1 MFRFRLQ
8 RVLDLRQQREQEVA
22 GQLAEARGAEERA
35 RLAAE
40 ELERAR
46 DRGAEIATN
55 AQSRQLSA
63 GQLQNLRY
71 VVERMTDHANLAA
84 AEADTARQKVDACMV
99 EFTVAFR
106 DRKVLDRLR
115 ERELDDWRAG
125 EVQADRRLMDDIAL
139 ARFVRKGGASQGGA
153 K

>member
-22 GQLAEARGAEERA
+22 TQLAEARSAEERA

-40 ELERAR
+40 ELLRAR
-46 DRGAEIATN
+46 DRGAEIATS

-63 GQLQNLRY
+63 GELQNLRY
-71 VVERMTDHANLAA
+71 VVERMTDQANLAA
-84 AEADTARQKVDACMV
+84 AEADTAREKVNACMV

-115 ERELDDWRAG
+115 DREMDDWRAG

-139 ARFVRKGGASQGGA
+139 ARFVRKGGASQGGE

>member
-22 GQLAEARGAEERA
+22 TQLAEARSAEERA

-40 ELERAR
+40 ELLRAR
-46 DRGAEIATN
+46 DRGAEVATR

-84 AEADTARQKVDACMV
+84 AEADTARQKVDECMV

-115 ERELDDWRAG
+115 EREMDDWRAG

-139 ARFVRKGGASQGGA
+139 ARFVRKGGAGQEDA
-153 K
+153 E

>member
-46 DRGAEIATN
+46 DRGAEIATR

-84 AEADTARQKVDACMV
+84 AEADTARQRVDACMV

-139 ARFVRKGGASQGGA
+139 ARFVRKDGASQGGA